1 MSKAILRD
9 NDSKFLELVIKSAR
23 TIDPACVVN
32 IVSIL
37 HTHQVDIQTSRDLH
51 RDLFKAIRIL
61 HGLYGLEF
69 KATEF
74 IKNKDTL
81 ISFQLSDL

>member
-1 MSKAILRD
+1 MSKAVLRD
-9 NDSKFLELVIKSAR
+9 NDSKFLELIVAKVR
-23 TIDPACVVN
+23 TIDPTCIVN

-51 RDLFKAIRIL
+51 TYIFKEIRYL